1 MGILDRQETNFTPIF
16 IVANTAIL
24 AFLVIN
30 SLIMFGRISKIADT
44 KTPTL
49 VELNDGTSVN
59 VVPIGHSDRT
69 PLAVTNFVGQTM
81 VGLMNWNA
89 LPKPTDSYTTDPTK
103 KPMLDRGV
111 QSGNRKVP
119 TETWAASFALSEDFR
134 DSFLKGLALLT
145 PQDVFSG
152 QTQSF
157 LIVRHLSEPHKQS
170 EGKWSVDLIANLVI
184 FHNSNQVSKAISFNK
199 TIFVRAIDT
208 PLLSTHADELQKTIY
223 QARKAGLEIYK
234 IQDFELGK

>member
-1 MGILDRQETNFTPIF
+1 MGILDRQETNLTPIF
-16 IVANTAIL
+16 IVTNTAIL

-30 SLIMFGRISKIADT
+30 SLIMVGRISKIADT

-69 PLAVTNFVGQTM
+69 AQAMTNFVGQTM
-81 VGLMNWNA
+81 VGLMNWNS
-89 LPKPTDSYTTDPTK
+89 LKPTDSYMTDPTK
-103 KPMLDRGV
+103 KPMLDGGV
-111 QSGNRKVP
+111 QSGNRKV
-119 TETWAASFALSEDFR
+119 TTGTWAASFALSEDFR
-134 DSFLKGLALLT
+134 DSFLKELALLT
-145 PQDVFSG
+145 PQDVFGG

-184 FHNSNQVSKAISFNK
+184 FHNSNQLSKAISFNK

-208 PLLSTHADELQKTIY
+208 PLLSTHASELQKTIY